1 VATLRAGNPGVW
13 KVRAFVGNDERGPKQ
28 VGRTVRGTKREMD
41 GADAGVA
48 ATLASALEE
57 T

>member
-1 VATLRAGNPGVW
+1 MHA
-13 KVRAFVGNDERGPKQ
+13 
-28 VGRTVRGTKREMD
+28 MD

-48 ATLASALEE
+48 ATLAIWRTGRKTTSSAQAMSYA